1 MQLGTQELN
10 RQRTIN
16 MAVVCLFAALPY
28 ESEAGANG
36 VLSRSPQPA
45 RSQKIYLARAFYM

>member
-1 MQLGTQELN
+1 
-10 RQRTIN
+10 
-16 MAVVCLFAALPY
+16 MAEVYRLAALPP